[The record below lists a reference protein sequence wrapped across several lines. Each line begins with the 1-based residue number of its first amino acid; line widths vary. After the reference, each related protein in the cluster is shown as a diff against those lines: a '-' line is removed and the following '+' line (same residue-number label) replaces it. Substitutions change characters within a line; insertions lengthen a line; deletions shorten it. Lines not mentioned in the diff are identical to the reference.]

1 MIGECD
7 TTLGT
12 GNRVLRGVTTPA
24 ALVLLA
30 ALVVGS
36 GSLTWQRYHR
46 PCVPASAA
54 SSCVGISPESANGP
68 VTNLQPKAQPPA
80 AVDAPQVQPRQPL
93 APNGQPP
100 EPAVQPGPSGENA
113 GAPAQLP
120 PGPAEQPGVGN
131 PPGAN
136 LVPPPAPPP
145 MNPAPPEG
153 VLPVI
158 VAPPGEVAPQGPPP
172 VPPQLMDPRGQ
183 PLVPAPPVVPQGEP
197 PAPAQQGQPPIQQAI
212 PVWGGTG
219 KNDCLF
225 RPRNDPTCWTM
236 QTYGPDGR
244 LTPVNTPVVIPPEYR
259 NPAPAQGAPVL
270 QGQPPAEGINC
281 PPNAPCGSSG
291 GSPQVSEPLPGAPP
305 VSGPSPVGSS
315 QVSSPAQVSSSQVSS
330 PAQVSSSQVSSPAQV
345 SSSQVSSPVQ
355 VSSSQVSSPAQVS
368 SSQVS
373 GVAPLAP
380 VKSGGSTTTEPG
392 LTCYGPGAV
401 NCH

>member
-1 MIGECD
+1 MIGEFD

-12 GNRVLRGVTTPA
+12 GNRVLRAVTTPV

-36 GSLTWQRYHR
+36 GSLAWQRYHR

-54 SSCVGISPESANGP
+54 SSCVGISPESASGP
-68 VTNLQPKAQPPA
+68 LINPQPNAQPPA
-80 AVDAPQVQPRQPL
+80 VVEAPPQDQPRQPL

-100 EPAVQPGPSGENA
+100 IPPGLSGDN
-113 GAPAQLP
+113 GGVPAQLL
-120 PGPAEQPGVGN
+120 PGPADQPAEQN
-131 PPGAN
+131 PAGAN
-136 LVPPPAPPP
+136 PIPPPVAPPP
-145 MNPAPPEG
+145 VNPAPPEG

-158 VAPPGEVAPQGPPP
+158 VAPPLPVPQGQAPVPQGQGPVPQGQGPVAQGQAPVAQGPPP
-172 VPPQLMDPRGQ
+172 AQPGQ
-183 PLVPAPPVVPQGEP
+183 PVS
-197 PAPAQQGQPPIQQAI
+197 
-212 PVWGGTG
+212 VWGGPG
-219 KNDCLF
+219 CLF
-225 RPRNDPTCWTM
+225 KARDDPTCWTM
-236 QTYGPDGR
+236 QKYGPDGR

-315 QVSSPAQVSSSQVSS
+315 QVGSPAQVSSSQESSPVQVSSSQVSS

-345 SSSQVSSPVQ
+345 SSSQVS
-355 VSSSQVSSPAQVS
+355 
-368 SSQVS
+368 

-380 VKSGGSTTTEPG
+380 VESGGSTTTEPG